1 MLLLFASLFS
11 AAAVGIMAA
20 TTSQPAGVFWVLLG
34 AAFGACIGSFLNVV
48 AYRLPVMLQRAWR
61 RESRDFLE
69 LPVEPA
75 EPRFDLALP
84 RSRCPHCNHQISAR
98 DNIPVLGYAFLRG
111 RCAHCKAPISARYP
125 SVELA
130 AGVATAAVLAL
141 FGPTVHALVVCGFLW
156 ASLAIALI
164 DADTFLIP
172 DDLSQPLL
180 WAGLLV
186 SVAGLGPTPVSAL
199 LGAAAGYGALWTVNA
214 AYKLV
219 RKVDGMGQ
227 GDFKYLAACGA
238 FLGAKPLVVVI
249 LVASVTGVLW
259 SVFSTLRGARAVSA
273 NTAMPFGPFLAFA
286 ACAVLMLHAWLPFAF
301 R

>member
-1 MLLLFASLFS
+1 MLLLIAALFS
-11 AAAVGIMAA
+11 VLAVGALA
-20 TTSQPAGVFWVLLG
+20 LVTTQAAGVFWVLLG
-34 AAFGACIGSFLNVV
+34 AAFGACVGSFLNVV
-48 AYRLPVMLQRAWR
+48 AYRLPVMLRRAWR
-61 RESRDFLE
+61 RESRDILE

-75 EPRFDLALP
+75 EPRFDLVLP

-98 DNIPVLGYAFLRG
+98 DNIPVLGYALLRG

-130 AGVATAAVLAL
+130 TGVATAAVLAL
-141 FGPTVHALVVCGFLW
+141 FGPTVQALVVCGFVW
-156 ASLAIALI
+156 MSLAIALI
-164 DADTFLIP
+164 DADTYLIP
-172 DDLSQPLL
+172 DSLSLPLL
-180 WAGLLV
+180 WSGLLL
-186 SVAGLGPTPVSAL
+186 SAAGIGPTPSSAL
-199 LGAAAGYGALWTVNA
+199 LGAAAGYGALWTVNT

-259 SVFSTLRGARAVSA
+259 SVFSALRGARAVSA
-273 NTAMPFGPFLAFA
+273 NTAMPFGPFLAVS
-286 ACAVLMLHAWLPFAF
+286 ACAVLMLHGWLPAAF